1 MQSPVLYER
10 RGDVALITLDKPPV
24 NGLGAALRKSLL
36 DALDR
41 AEGDP
46 QVRAVVLTGSARAF
60 SAGGDVTEFGTP
72 KAVQN
77 PRVRYV
83 IECIENASKP
93 VVAAIAG
100 QCLGGGFELA
110 LGCHYRVAAADATV
124 GLPEVRLGLLPG
136 AGGTQ
141 RLPRLLGLEAALN
154 MIVSGRTG
162 PASALQDTPLFDR
175 ITTGDVIE
183 EALAFAR
190 SVAHKRPIPRVRD
203 IALKELDGDA
213 YLQFARDA
221 IRKSAGRLPAPLQCL
236 EAVAQVVGSSFDEGM
251 RVENELFNTLMASP
265 ESRALRHIFTAE
277 RAATKVPGLAQDTT
291 VRSIATVAVLGA
303 GTMGAGIAMTFANA
317 GIPVCLLDTTQAALD
332 RGLATIA
339 RNYAASVKKG
349 KLASAQADARTAL
362 IRPTLDFQDLAA
374 VDLVIE
380 AVFEEM
386 NAKQAVFE
394 RLDAVAKPGAILA
407 TNTSTLDVDRIAAFT
422 RRPQDVLGLHF
433 FSPAHVMRLLEIVR
447 GAQTSDEV
455 LATALALAKRIGKT
469 AVVAG
474 VCDGFIGNRMS
485 ARYFLAANDL
495 LLRGA
500 SPRQIDTALERFG
513 FAMGLLRMADMA
525 GLDVGWAVR
534 KRRKAAQAEA
544 YMPMVAD
551 RICEAG
557 RFGQKTNAGWYRYES
572 GQREPLPDPAVDE
585 IIAGFRADFGV
596 SAREIAEPEI
606 IERCMFALINEGA
619 RLLDEG
625 IALRASDIDVVYLN
639 GFGFPRHLG
648 GPMLYADRVGL
659 SNIARRLRQFASEP
673 GAHPMWQPAPLL
685 VRLAEEDKTFH

>member
-1 MQSPVLYER
+1 MRTPVLYER
-10 RGDVALITLDKPPV
+10 REDVALITLDKPPV
-24 NGLGAALRKSLL
+24 NGLGSALRKSLL

-41 AEGDP
+41 ADGDP
-46 QVRAVVLTGSARAF
+46 QVSAVVLTGSKRAF
-60 SAGGDVTEFGTP
+60 SAGGDVTEFGTS

-77 PRVRYV
+77 PRVRFV
-83 IECIENASKP
+83 IECIENAAKP
-93 VVAAIAG
+93 VVAAISG
-100 QCLGGGFELA
+100 QCLGGGLELA

-154 MIVSGRTG
+154 MIVSGRTA
-162 PASALQDTPLFDR
+162 PASAFRNTPLFDR
-175 ITTGDVIE
+175 IVTGELIE

-190 SVAHKRPIPRVRD
+190 SVAHRRPIPRVRD
-203 IALKELDGDA
+203 IVLEEPNGDA

-221 IRKSAGRLPAPLQCL
+221 IRKSAGSLPAPLLCL
-236 EAVAQVVGSSFDEGM
+236 EAVAQGVGRSFDEGM
-251 RVENELFNTLMASP
+251 RVEDELFNTLMASP
-265 ESRALRHIFTAE
+265 ESRALRHVFTAE
-277 RAATKVPGLAQDTT
+277 RAAAKVPGLAQDTP
-291 VRSIATVAVLGA
+291 VRSIAQVAVLGA

-317 GIPVCLLDTTQAALD
+317 GIPVWLLDTTQAALD
-332 RGLATIA
+332 RGMATIA
-339 RNYAASVKKG
+339 RNYAASVRKG
-349 KLASAQADARTAL
+349 KLASAQADERTAL
-362 IRPTLDFQDLAA
+362 IHSTLDFQDLAA
-374 VDLVIE
+374 ADLVIE
-380 AVFEEM
+380 AVFEDM
-386 NAKQAVFE
+386 DAKQAVFE
-394 RLDAVAKPGAILA
+394 RLDAVAKQGAILA
-407 TNTSTLDVDRIAAFT
+407 TNTSTLDVNRIAAFT

-455 LATALALAKRIGKT
+455 LATALALARRIGKT

-500 SPRQIDTALERFG
+500 APRQIDAALERFG
-513 FAMGLLRMADMA
+513 FAMGLLRMGDMA
-525 GLDVGWAVR
+525 GLDIGWAIR
-534 KRRKAAQAEA
+534 KRRKAAQPEGYA
-544 YMPMVAD
+544 PVVAD

-557 RFGQKTNAGWYRYES
+557 RFGQKTHAGWYRYEP
-572 GQREPLPDPAVDE
+572 GQREPLPDPAVDA
-585 IIAGFRADFGV
+585 IIAGFRAELGV
-596 SAREIAEPEI
+596 TARQLSEPEI
-606 IERCMFALINEGA
+606 VERCMYALINEGA

-659 SNIARRLRQFASEP
+659 SHIARRLRQFASEP

-685 VRLAEEDKTFH
+685 VRLAEEDKTFI